1 MAGELERFG
10 AHLSD
15 LTPDERVAVESLAR
29 GIVSKLLHDPIV
41 QLKERSGPGTE
52 GAYVQML
59 TELFDIEPDSAE

>member
-10 AHLSD
+10 THLSD
-15 LTPDERVAVESLAR
+15 LTPDEREAVESLAR

-52 GAYVQML
+52 GAYVRML
-59 TELFDIEPDSAE
+59 AELFDVDPGSAE